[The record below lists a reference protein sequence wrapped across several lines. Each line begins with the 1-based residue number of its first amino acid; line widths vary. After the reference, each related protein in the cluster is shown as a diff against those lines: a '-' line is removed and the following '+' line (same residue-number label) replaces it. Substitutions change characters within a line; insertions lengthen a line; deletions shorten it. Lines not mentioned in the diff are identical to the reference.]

1 MPTSHSI
8 EIKEGAFFVA
18 DAHYSR
24 NRPLFLD
31 FLKDI
36 ALKRLSPTQL
46 ILMGDIF
53 DALFG
58 EIAYTHTLNK
68 EAIELINKISS
79 DIEVIYLE
87 GNHDFNLKDIFPRVK
102 VFAVS
107 AQPVE
112 CTCKD
117 KKLLIAHGDIEA
129 PFSYKIYTKV
139 IRNTFVLRFLS
150 IIDDISFH
158 AVYNALER
166 YLQKKEDCK
175 DFRGLHE
182 FISERLDGRY
192 ECDYFI
198 EGHLHQNKTVELKD
212 FSYINLGAFACNQ
225 RYFIVEFGK
234 SISFLNERN
243 FSKGN

>member
-18 DAHYSR
+18 DAHYSKS
-24 NRPLFLD
+24 RPLFLD

-36 ALKRLSPTQL
+36 ASKKLEPSQL

-58 EIAYTHTLNK
+58 QLPYTHTVNK
-68 EAIELINKISS
+68 EAVELLNLISKE
-79 DIEVIYLE
+79 IEVIYLE
-87 GNHDFNLKDIFPRVK
+87 GNHDFNLKDIFPHAK
-102 VFAVS
+102 VFPIA

-112 CTCKD
+112 CSLKD
-117 KKLLIAHGDIEA
+117 KKVLIAHGDIES
-129 PFSYKIYTKV
+129 PMIYRIYAKT
-139 IRNTFVLRFLS
+139 IRNPFVLYLLRFFDS
-150 IIDDISFH
+150 ISSH
-158 AVYNALER
+158 AIYDSLER

-175 DFRGLHE
+175 EFVGLQE
-182 FISERLDGRY
+182 FMSKRLGGKY
-192 ECDYFI
+192 ECDFFV
-198 EGHLHQNKTVELKD
+198 EGHFHQNKTLELRD
-212 FSYINLGAFACNQ
+212 FAYINLGAFACNQ

-234 SISFLNERN
+234 SIQFLNEKN